1 MITVTA
7 GTSDPLIFTAS
18 LHGAA
23 VYLDSFAIKAL
34 AKGDPTRRRRFVDSI
49 HMGAELLFS
58 VANAAELS
66 GPKENSFDIIKN
78 FLNDLGAH
86 WYPVELNILE
96 VVKREAEGA
105 SRSECCLSAQF
116 MRDCIKI
123 FMRRYGDLG
132 GIIDLS
138 EDFFRLGPVMDWVAS
153 QRESI
158 ARGKAQFDEMLRTRI
173 RLQCDKR
180 KNDPEWMERNYPR
193 LPFKQSSPATFV
205 FINLN
210 RILILEAKSHQLKK
224 GDGIDLSHAVMASA
238 FAKFGV
244 IDKHWKRRIAALP
257 TPNQLARIYYE
268 LELDQMIDDIE
279 AATQARSLSST

>member
-7 GTSDPLIFTAS
+7 GTTDPLIFTAK

-23 VYLDSFAIKAL
+23 VYLDNFAIKAL
-34 AKGDPTRRRRFVDSI
+34 AKGDPARRRRFVDSI
-49 HMGAELLFS
+49 HNGAELLFS

-66 GPKENSFDIIKN
+66 GPKDNSFDIIKR

-86 WYPVELNILE
+86 WFPVELNVLE
-96 VVKREAEGA
+96 VVKREVEGA
-105 SRSECCLSAQF
+105 SPSECCVSIQF
-116 MRDCIKI
+116 MRDCIKTSL
-123 FMRRYGDLG
+123 REYGPKSG
-132 GIIDLS
+132 RVVNLS

-173 RLQCDKR
+173 RLQCAKR
-180 KNDPEWMERNYPR
+180 KNDPEWMEQNYPI
-193 LPFKQSSPATFV
+193 LPFNPSLPANFV

-210 RILILEAKSHQLKK
+210 RTLILEAKSHQLKK

-238 FAKFGV
+238 FANFGA
-244 IDKHWKRRIAALP
+244 IDKHWKRRIDALP
-257 TPNQLARIYYE
+257 KPNQLARIYYE
-268 LELDQMIDDIE
+268 PELDQMIDDIE
-279 AATQARSLSST
+279 AALKSMRAGA

>member
-7 GTSDPLIFTAS
+7 GTSDPLIFTAR

-23 VYLDSFAIKAL
+23 VYLDNFAIKAL
-34 AKGDPTRRRRFVDSI
+34 AKGDPERRRRFVDSI
-49 HMGAELLFS
+49 HKGAELLFS

-105 SRSECCLSAQF
+105 SPSECCVSKQF

-132 GIIDLS
+132 RIVDLS

-180 KNDPEWMERNYPR
+180 KSDPEWMERNYPR
-193 LPFKQSSPATFV
+193 LLFNPSVPATFV

-210 RILILEAKSHQLKK
+210 RTLILEAKSHQLKK
-224 GDGIDLSHAVMASA
+224 GDGIDFSHALMASA
-238 FAKFGV
+238 FANFGV

>member
-7 GTSDPLIFTAS
+7 GTSDPLIFTAR

-23 VYLDSFAIKAL
+23 VYLDNFAIKAL
-34 AKGDPTRRRRFVDSI
+34 AKGDPERRRRFVDSI
-49 HMGAELLFS
+49 HKGAELLFS

-66 GPKENSFDIIKN
+66 GPKENSFDIIKK

-105 SRSECCLSAQF
+105 SPSECCVSKQF

-123 FMRRYGDLG
+123 FMRTRGDLG
-132 GIIDLS
+132 RIVDFS
-138 EDFFRLGPVMDWVAS
+138 ENFFRLGPVMDWVAS

-180 KNDPEWMERNYPR
+180 KSDPEWMERNYPR
-193 LPFKQSSPATFV
+193 LLFNPSIPATFV

-210 RILILEAKSHQLKK
+210 RTLILEAKSHQLKK
-224 GDGIDLSHAVMASA
+224 GDGIDFSHALMASA
-238 FAKFGV
+238 FANFGV